1 MSPASFIVP
10 FGVSCVIPKL
20 RSIIDRVLNDALK
33 NGLGYT
39 GSLTN
44 FVEDVTG
51 GGVIVLDRRAL
62 V

>member
-1 MSPASFIVP
+1 M
-10 FGVSCVIPKL
+10 IPKL
-20 RSIIDRVLNDALK
+20 RRIIDNVLNAALK

-44 FVEDVTG
+44 FVDE
-51 GGVIVLDRRAL
+51 VIVGAEMIYDRRAL